1 MLVEVRQYLKP
12 DGKIR
17 TLTPTMPDKFQGPYD
32 EMTAAGFWFETE
44 ILSAG
49 MVSICVSNGEKDID
63 GKLFKNMANPDD
75 DPLEIL
81 LLNAR
86 WRDEESE

>member
-12 DGKIR
+12 DGRIR
-17 TLTPTMPDKFQGPYD
+17 MLTPTMPDKFQGAYD

-49 MVSICVSNGEKDID
+49 MVSVTVSNGETDID
-63 GKLFKNMANPDD
+63 GKLFKNMAAPDV

-81 LLNAR
+81 LTNAR
-86 WRDEESE
+86 WRDVPTE

>member
-12 DGKIR
+12 DGRIR
-17 TLTPTMPDKFQGPYD
+17 MLTPTMPDKFQAAYD
-32 EMTAAGFWFETE
+32 EMTKAGFWFETE

-49 MVSICVSNGEKDID
+49 MVSVTVSNDKKDID
-63 GKLFKNMANPDD
+63 GKVFRNMADPDV

-81 LLNAR
+81 LMNAR
-86 WRDEESE
+86 WLDE